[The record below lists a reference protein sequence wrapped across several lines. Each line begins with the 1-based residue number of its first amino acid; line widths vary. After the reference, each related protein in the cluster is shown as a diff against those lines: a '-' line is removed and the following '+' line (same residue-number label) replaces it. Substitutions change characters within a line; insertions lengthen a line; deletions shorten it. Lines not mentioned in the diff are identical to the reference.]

1 MIKRNLII
9 AGLLGMTFTSGALEP
24 GEVFVA
30 PYSADLSAQTTTGMI
45 KPAAG
50 GKGKISSAKG
60 ISGLDAAAADFIPL
74 KYPAEGI
81 ISEAEGSIE
90 FRYFPKLQE
99 AVAAAGGKD
108 VFVTLASI
116 KSNTPDY
123 PGINIGINVK
133 NGGTK
138 FYVWVI
144 TISPENQN
152 QQIYREY
159 VLKDGEWQ
167 KITVCWSTRTVSL
180 YYNDKMIGSMERMS
194 QLFGD
199 KFITIGGYGVAAKAY
214 GLIADFRIYNKAVF
228 AGELDKITFDFPGRK
243 GKAELA
249 RNASIPIREDLFAAK
264 VETDAPAIARISSG
278 VFKVAP
284 GQGYAVNFSD
294 RPVRYLTADNQ
305 GVLNIELEKENN
317 YCSFTAV
324 PCDIKNLLA
333 GVEWYGQSDTAP
345 KFTLDWG
352 HEGGK
357 TAAGMQADGKVG
369 TYSRDP
375 AVSRSGTPGL
385 KIEKTAQSGEVS
397 WKSKPVQVKPGQEY
411 LFSGWYHLTEPNFG
425 ATAMFQVLL
434 PAAGGNPE
442 KMFQQVF
449 INPLVAP
456 LYGTQ
461 WRYVQT
467 RFKVPEGYNQLYA
480 SLSLRGAPQTIWWD
494 DVNLQPAPAL
504 NSLPAREFSA
514 AEAKST
520 IPAEQVRQIWKD
532 REPVKVEVKT
542 AGSFPV
548 LYINNRPVPSL
559 VYNNYVVK
567 TGESEMKRMLGA
579 GIKWYYLWIT
589 PNYTK
594 DWWLGKGKYDFS
606 EIRKSIEQALSYD
619 PDAVI
624 MLEVKITP
632 NYREWGEENPDAVWR
647 DHDGRKVAGHKH
659 SVTKP
664 DKLGNSPDD
673 KWACS
678 YSADDF
684 RTSVAAALR
693 DLIKNIK
700 SFECGKAVAG
710 INFHCGTDNQWF
722 PHVNYQGFDFAT
734 GAEKDFRI
742 FLKEIYGSDVNRL
755 RQAWDMPEVTFE
767 TAKLAPFELRNQGW
781 FFDPK
786 KGKDRRVIDSNR
798 YNDIGMMQTANYF
811 GKVVKEEFG
820 RNVFINFYSPDII
833 QGYSGRSN
841 QKLLFDYNYIDGF
854 ISVPDYGLWRIA
866 GRTGNYSSVAGSYG
880 LHGKLI
886 LSELDY
892 RTHACWLPAD
902 AAYQIMIQGGVNS
915 EQEFISQ
922 ARRDLGAL
930 AAQGQGGWFLAMN
943 RILFSTPK
951 YVETVKELAAAMD
964 RAAKQPMPDDRGQM
978 GVFID
983 DEMRNY
989 ASYDFSKGFN
999 NLSVGMARITLNR
1012 SGVTWDA
1019 YNLADLQNS
1028 KRAKYKVNLFLSS
1041 PAISAGQIEWVKTNL
1056 QKDGNVVVFVNA
1068 AGMCSD
1074 KGSFDENVFQLTGIK
1089 VKYAPETSS
1098 YYRIRPVKGVNDKI
1112 AAGLKDNVLTEFKEP
1127 LIYVDDPG
1135 AIAFGEI
1142 SGTGKTGW
1150 AVKRF
1155 KDWTSVYISIAGAF
1169 TPELLRN
1176 IVHEAGIE
1184 PLGPCND
1191 VTSGGNGFITIHALF
1206 DGNKELRWQ
1215 DKCDLVDLASGDII
1229 KNVNSL
1235 SLPMKAGETR
1245 WFRKVAAK

>member
-1 MIKRNLII
+1 MIKRALVIS
-9 AGLLGMTFTSGALEP
+9 GLMGMAFSSVALEP
-24 GEVFVA
+24 GEVFTAPYGADLNARTAAGIVA
-30 PYSADLSAQTTTGMI
+30 PESAGKDKTG
-45 KPAAG
+45 
-50 GKGKISSAKG
+50 SAKG
-60 ISGLDAAAADFIPL
+60 VTGLDASAADFIPL
-74 KYPAEGI
+74 RYPIANVVSETEGT
-81 ISEAEGSIE
+81 IE
-90 FRYFPKLQE
+90 FKYFPKLKE

-116 KSNTPDY
+116 KSSSPNY
-123 PGINIGINVK
+123 PGLSIGINVK
-133 NGGTK
+133 NGGVK

-144 TISPENQN
+144 TLSKDSQN

-159 VLKDGEWQ
+159 ALKDSEWQ
-167 KITVCWSTRTVSL
+167 KVTVCWSMRTVSL
-180 YYNDKMIGSMERMS
+180 YYDDKLISSMERMP

-199 KFITIGGYGVAAKAY
+199 KFITIGGYGVAAKAC
-214 GLIADFRIYNKAVF
+214 GLIADFKIYDKAIFV
-228 AGELDKITFDFPGRK
+228 GELDRVVFDFPGRK

-249 RNASIPIREDLFAAK
+249 RNASIPIKENLFAAK

-278 VFKVAP
+278 VFKVSP

-317 YCSFTAV
+317 YCSFTV
-324 PCDIKNLLA
+324 IPCDIKNLLS
-333 GVEWYGQSDTAP
+333 GVEWFGQSDAAP

-357 TAAGMQADGKVG
+357 PAAGMQAEGNVG
-369 TYSRDP
+369 TFSRDP
-375 AVSRSGTPGL
+375 AVSRSGSPSF

-397 WKSKPVQVKPGQEY
+397 WKSKTVQVKPGQEY

-425 ATAMFQVLL
+425 ATAMFRIIL

-461 WRYVQT
+461 WRYVQS
-467 RFKVPEGYNQLYA
+467 RFKVPDGYSLLYA

-494 DVNLQPAPAL
+494 DINLQPAPAL
-504 NSLPAREFSA
+504 NSLPPKEFTE
-514 AEAKST
+514 AENKST
-520 IPAEQVRQIWKD
+520 VPIEQVRQLWKD

-542 AGSFPV
+542 SGSFPV
-548 LYINNRPVPSL
+548 LYVNNKPIPSL

-567 TGESEMKRMLGA
+567 TGESEIKRMMGT

-589 PNYTK
+589 PSYTK
-594 DWWLGKGKYDFS
+594 DWWVGKGKYDFS
-606 EIRKSIEQALSYD
+606 EVRKSIEQALAYD

-632 NYREWGEENPDAVWR
+632 EYREWGEENPDAVWR
-647 DHDGRKVAGHKH
+647 DHDGRKVAGHKQ

-664 DKLGNSPDD
+664 DKLGSRPDD

-678 YSADDF
+678 YGAEDF
-684 RTSVAAALR
+684 RTSVASALR

-742 FLKEIYGSDVNRL
+742 FLKTIYGNDVNRL
-755 RQAWDMPEVTFE
+755 RQAWGMPEITFE
-767 TAKLAPFELRNQGW
+767 TAKLAPFELRTQGW

-786 KGKDRRVIDSNR
+786 KGRDRWIIDSNR

-820 RNVFINFYSPDII
+820 RNVFVNLYSPDII

-841 QKLLFDYNYIDGF
+841 QKLLFDSNYIDGF
-854 ISVPDYGLWRIA
+854 ISVPDYGLWRIS
-866 GRTGNYSSVAGSYG
+866 GRTGNYSSVLGSYG
-880 LHGKLI
+880 LHGKII

-892 RTHACWLPAD
+892 RTHAAWMPAD

-915 EQEFISQ
+915 EQEFLGQ
-922 ARRDLGAL
+922 ARRDIGAL

-951 YVETVKELAAAMD
+951 YVDAVRELAAAMN
-964 RAAKQPMPDDRGQM
+964 RAAAQPMPDDRGQM

-983 DEMRNY
+983 DEMRNC

-1019 YNLADLQNS
+1019 YNLADLENP

-1041 PAISAGQIEWVKTNL
+1041 PTISAGQIEWVKNNL

-1074 KGSFDENVFQLTGIK
+1074 KGSFEENVFQLTGIK

-1098 YYRIRPVKGVNDKI
+1098 YYRIRPAPGVSDKI

-1142 SGTGKTGW
+1142 TGTGKNGW

-1176 IVHEAGIE
+1176 IVREAGIE

-1191 VTSGGNGFITIHALF
+1191 VTSGGNGFITIHALS
-1206 DGNKELRWQ
+1206 DGSKTLRWQ
-1215 DKCDLVDLASGDII
+1215 NKCDLVDLASGEII
-1229 KNVNSL
+1229 KDVNTL

-1245 WFRKVAAK
+1245 WFRQLR